1 MQKPQSC
8 HFWNEHWPWGLYV
21 CTCTHR
27 NQCVHG
33 CKCWFVGV
41 HMRFRIFQLW
51 PAGTALHLIFSA
63 SSRSS
68 NPRVHLAH
76 PIPHRWQRG
85 ERRPKFHGSRGAA
98 HKFHPEL
105 SGTPAP
111 PDDLDPSTPS
121 LTVALHPIGG
131 DPPPLYRSRAAKVY
145 RSLAVSLRCGPL
157 ICPPPSTMLPP
168 LQTSCLPLRS

>member
-1 MQKPQSC
+1 MC
-8 HFWNEHWPWGLYV
+8 D
-21 CTCTHR
+21 
-27 NQCVHG
+27 
-33 CKCWFVGV
+33 
-41 HMRFRIFQLW
+41 RIESRA
-51 PAGTALHLIFSA
+51 AGG
-63 SSRSS
+63 
-68 NPRVHLAH
+68 RV
-76 PIPHRWQRG
+76 WQRRPILATAASTSPPYHNQMRERSQFAKG
-85 ERRPKFHGSRGAA
+85 ERAALNAPRKYQASTVWSPTPCIFPQRRERRPRFDGSRLACHA
-98 HKFHPEL
+98 FHPEL